1 MGIFI
6 FNDSVVFHKLTCLK
20 IINLVLKG
28 LQEKFP
34 ISVLPNYSNEKDFYR
49 YKFKQPISDE
59 LLTQTYSYLSKYNK
73 NA

>member
-6 FNDSVVFHKLTCLK
+6 FNDSVVFHKLTSLK

-28 LQEKFP
+28 LQDKYP
-34 ISVLPNYSNEKDFYR
+34 VNVLPEYSSEKDFYK
-49 YKFKQPISDE
+49 YKFKEPISDE
-59 LLTQTYSYLSKYNK
+59 LLKQAYIYLDKYNK